1 MSDFFTNPTIV
12 VPAITWMV
20 AQFLKFGVKAMKGDV
35 SVKYFYKSGNMP
47 SVHTAIVTSLLVTVG
62 LVEGVGST
70 FFGITLVLAMIV
82 TYDALNVRRAVG
94 EQGGIL
100 ERLLQM
106 QKDRLIY
113 DGKKINKIKLIE
125 VLGHTPLE
133 VAAGV
138 AVGLITSLLLLHTYW
153 PSQVTDYMWNYSDS
167 EPQITKII
175 LLAMA
180 AISFVGYLYL
190 KRKSIRKL
198 ASAKLLASKIAYG
211 LLLPSIFGLVVVW
224 SNEVGFVLF
233 ESKIWLIATVTW
245 MIVAAIF
252 VIPGAIKVFINS
264 KDDEVRT
271 LKEEKRNKNKRRKRR
286 KK

>member
-12 VPAITWMV
+12 VPAITWMI

-62 LVEGVGST
+62 FVEGVGST

-153 PSQVTDYMWNYSDS
+153 PSQVTDYIWNYSEN
-167 EPQITKII
+167 EPQITKIV
-175 LLAMA
+175 LLVIAVV
-180 AISFVGYLYL
+180 SFMGYLYL

-198 ASAKLLASKIAYG
+198 ISAKLLASKIAYG
-211 LLLPSIFGLVVVW
+211 LILPSIFGLVVVW

-245 MIVAAIF
+245 MIVAAVF
-252 VIPGAIKVFINS
+252 AIPGAIKTFINS
-264 KDDEVRT
+264 KDDET
-271 LKEEKRNKNKRRKRR
+271 KALKEEKRNKRRKRR

>member
-12 VPAITWMV
+12 VPAITWMI

-62 LVEGVGST
+62 FVEGVGST

-153 PSQVTDYMWNYSDS
+153 PSQVTDYIWNYSEN
-167 EPQITKII
+167 EPQITKIV
-175 LLAMA
+175 LLVITAV
-180 AISFVGYLYL
+180 SFMGYLYL

-198 ASAKLLASKIAYG
+198 ISAKLLASKIAYG
-211 LLLPSIFGLVVVW
+211 LILPSIFGLVVVW

-245 MIVAAIF
+245 MIVAAVF
-252 VIPGAIKVFINS
+252 AIPGAIKTFINS
-264 KDDEVRT
+264 KDDET
-271 LKEEKRNKNKRRKRR
+271 KALKEETRNKRRKRR